1 MELRKK
7 KLQLFVGDLNAK
19 LQAYK
24 SVAGDI

>member
-1 MELRKK
+1 MMELRK